1 MEFMTIKEFLKNDI
15 FAAEAGIELLE
26 VGNGTA
32 LARMEITPK
41 HLNGG
46 GVCQGGAIF
55 TLADLAFAAATNSHA
70 ELTFSIQS
78 EIKFFK
84 SENSGYLYAQAK
96 EIIRQGRISS
106 AEVRITNAA
115 GALIATF
122 SGTGYNKRIKLP
134 FEAIC

>member
-1 MEFMTIKEFLKNDI
+1 MELMTIKEFLKNDI
-15 FAAEAGIELLE
+15 FAAYAGIELLE

-32 LARMEITPK
+32 LARMEITPG

-55 TLADLAFAAATNSHA
+55 TLADLVFAAATNSHA

-84 SENSGYLYAQAK
+84 SESSGYLYAEAK
-96 EIIRQGRISS
+96 EIVRQGRISS

-115 GALIATF
+115 GELIATF

-134 FEAIC
+134 FDAIE

>member
-1 MEFMTIKEFLKNDI
+1 MTINEFLKNDI
-15 FAAEAGIELLE
+15 FAVKAGVELLE
-26 VGNGTA
+26 AGNGTA
-32 LARMEITPK
+32 FARMKITPE

-78 EIKFFK
+78 DIKFFK
-84 SENSGYLYAQAK
+84 SESSGYLYARAK

-106 AEVRITNAA
+106 VEVYITNAA
-115 GALIATF
+115 GALVAAF
-122 SGTGYNKRIKLP
+122 SGTGYNKKIKLP
-134 FEAIC
+134 FEAIE

>member
-1 MEFMTIKEFLKNDI
+1 MTTIKEFLKNDI
-15 FAAEAGIELLE
+15 FAVEAGIELLE
-26 VGNGTA
+26 VSKGTA
-32 LARMEITPK
+32 LARMEITPR

-55 TLADLAFAAATNSHA
+55 TLADLVFAAVANSHA

-84 SENSGYLYAQAK
+84 SESSGYLYAEAK

-106 AEVRITNAA
+106 VEVRVTNAD
-115 GALIATF
+115 GALVATF
-122 SGTGYNKRIKLP
+122 SGIGYNKGTKLP
-134 FEAIC
+134 FEAID